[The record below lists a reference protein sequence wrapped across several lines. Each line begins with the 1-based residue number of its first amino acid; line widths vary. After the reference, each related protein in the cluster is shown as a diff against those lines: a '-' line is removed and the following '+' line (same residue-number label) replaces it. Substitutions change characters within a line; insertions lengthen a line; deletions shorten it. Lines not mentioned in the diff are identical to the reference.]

1 MEVQSI
7 TSNYNSNINNHPLP
21 ETIPFKSIT
30 NELFT
35 KSQINQIETNIKN
48 IQNFELNQEESKNC
62 PNKENELIIID
73 KNPNCNNSGFINNL
87 TLNDTEEELNSTF
100 LFTGEN
106 DNQICEPGKI
116 LSQYLRTNENESV
129 NIVLSETNSL
139 EKNSDSLN
147 KNSNYK
153 KKREDNYKK
162 MMELLK
168 EQKPIK
174 NKNIKKQINKIS
186 VGKKN
191 YIKKI
196 YYVILFILN
205 AILYVFCLINF
216 CEPPVEELFFNDDH
230 KDFIYK
236 RKKLSDEKSI
246 VIN

>member
-7 TSNYNSNINNHPLP
+7 ISNYNSNINNDSLP
-21 ETIPFKSIT
+21 KAIPFKSIT
-30 NELFT
+30 NEILP
-35 KSQINQIETNIKN
+35 KNQISQIGANIKN
-48 IQNFELNQEESKNC
+48 IQNFESNQEESKNYT
-62 PNKENELIIID
+62 NKENELIIID
-73 KNPNCNNSGFINNL
+73 KNPNCDNSDFITNL

-106 DNQICEPGKI
+106 ENKICEPGKI
-116 LSQYLRTNENESV
+116 LSQYLQTNENESE

-139 EKNSDSLN
+139 EKNSDSSN
-147 KNSNYK
+147 KNNDYR
-153 KKREDNYKK
+153 KKREENYKK

-174 NKNIKKQINKIS
+174 SKNIKKQINKIS
-186 VGKKN
+186 VEKKKYGKKIF
-191 YIKKI
+191 YI
-196 YYVILFILN
+196 ILLILN

-230 KDFIYK
+230 RDFIYK